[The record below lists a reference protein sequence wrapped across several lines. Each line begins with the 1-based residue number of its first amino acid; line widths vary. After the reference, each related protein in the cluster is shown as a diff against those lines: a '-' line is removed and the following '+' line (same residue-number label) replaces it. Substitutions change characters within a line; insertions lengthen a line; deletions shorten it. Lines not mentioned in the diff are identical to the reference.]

1 LDTIAS
7 RLKFVRGNLS
17 REKFAELIGIH
28 KNTVGR
34 YERGESEPELTIA
47 SKICSEFGID
57 PRWLLLGEGPQ
68 PVISSF
74 RHKTEFDISK
84 GNTRFISIMRDGQEE
99 STNENVELLAQIVLN
114 LIREKEIPLAKNSA
128 LAVAYFYYSEMKSR
142 LQHFAHELDRLTGSM
157 SDGLNIDDFNKRHE
171 NIPNQT
177 FNNSRITNVAG
188 RDVNN
193 ETTKNKE

>member
-1 LDTIAS
+1 
-7 RLKFVRGNLS
+7 
-17 REKFAELIGIH
+17 
-28 KNTVGR
+28 
-34 YERGESEPELTIA
+34 
-47 SKICSEFGID
+47 
-57 PRWLLLGEGPQ
+57 
-68 PVISSF
+68 
-74 RHKTEFDISK
+74 
-84 GNTRFISIMRDGQEE
+84 
-99 STNENVELLAQIVLN
+99 
-114 LIREKEIPLAKNSA
+114 
-128 LAVAYFYYSEMKSR
+128 MKSR